1 MKRCSTNIL
10 GTSLRSADFRHLRA
24 AETRY
29 AACAYIPPHEHEF
42 GYLSLVLHGGFEEK
56 VGRGSQSNS
65 SASVVFMPSGT
76 AHSEQMS
83 PEGARSFT
91 VVLKPTLLA
100 NTPMTSHPQSCQ
112 WFHGGPAAKL
122 MLRAYQD
129 FLLEADRADFALA
142 EHIFELC
149 SLLNHPDPTS
159 SRLASRSLCAA
170 VDLLHA
176 HPTPDFSF
184 GELAATVGVDPA
196 YLARAFHRKLGCTL
210 SQYRRRLWV
219 RKAAHLLA
227 STHEPIAQ
235 VALTAGFADQ
245 SHLTRIFKSEIG
257 LTPQAYRSLTGQK

>member
-42 GYLSLVLHGGFEEK
+42 GYLSLVLRGGFEEK

-65 SASVVFMPSGT
+65 SASVVFMPPGT
-76 AHSEQMS
+76 GHSEQMS

-91 VVLKPTLLA
+91 VVLKPTFLA
-100 NTPMTSHPQSCQ
+100 NTPMTRHLRSYQ

-129 FLLEADRADFALA
+129 FLLDADHADFALA
-142 EHIFELC
+142 EHILEFC
-149 SLLNHPDPTS
+149 SLLNHPDSTS
-159 SRLASRSLCAA
+159 SRLVSRSLCAA

-184 GELAATVGVDPA
+184 GELAATVGVDPS
-196 YLARAFHRKLGCTL
+196 YLARAFRRKMGCTM
-210 SQYRRRLWV
+210 SQYRRRHRL
-219 RKAAHLLA
+219 H
-227 STHEPIAQ
+227 
-235 VALTAGFADQ
+235 
-245 SHLTRIFKSEIG
+245 
-257 LTPQAYRSLTGQK
+257 